1 MYPVPPPKLHL
12 GPGENNFQKSTDSDL
27 DGKAYDMKW
36 CLLIANR
43 SCSYTAI
50 LPGISWH
57 IPAHKPFE
65 ATSNKPLMH
74 SMPIM
79 CSHTYPRR
87 PQNGQR
93 RRRHGRIARNVFTQ
107 KTKENCRF
115 CTPKKKSKRA
125 TNLQIDPFFEKPNN
139 AQETQERW
147 RYGINSRWPVWDFQN
162 KIMSLFLLLK
172 KNIKKP
178 KT

>member
-1 MYPVPPPKLHL
+1 MYPVPKCMC
-12 GPGENNFQKSTDSDL
+12 GSCVENNFQKSTDSDL

-36 CLLIANR
+36 CLLIANW

-50 LPGISWH
+50 LPGIFRH

-79 CSHTYPRR
+79 CSNTYRRR
-87 PQNGQR
+87 P
-93 RRRHGRIARNVFTQ
+93 
-107 KTKENCRF
+107 KKEWTKE
-115 CTPKKKSKRA
+115 A
-125 TNLQIDPFFEKPNN
+125 
-139 AQETQERW
+139 
-147 RYGINSRWPVWDFQN
+147 
-162 KIMSLFLLLK
+162 
-172 KNIKKP
+172 